1 MTSVFIIWGRELNH
15 SRSLAAGFGAHPIQV
30 YYKRLFGVRVPAAVQ
45 YILQTLVTIFW
56 LLRYRPKIVYV
67 QNPPIFAPLV
77 CYGYCRLFRAKL
89 AIDTHTAAF
98 LDSKWIRFHFLFKWL
113 GKRVDLNTCHNFK
126 NLEILKSWGVEPS
139 FVMQLTNPTYDMA
152 AVEQELS
159 DQKLAQ
165 AVAAAKLPV
174 LMVNRF
180 ASDDDYLN
188 VFEAA
193 KLLPEATFFV
203 TGDPREYGLK
213 LGELPNNVHLTGYL
227 PHPEFLKLMYRSNV
241 VLSLTMR
248 PDTILWS
255 VREAMALGRIP
266 VISDTEVLRHYYGE
280 VGLFAKYDPADLA
293 AKIRQAASY
302 GSTSEYQAKVKTF
315 LEQDKARWADDIARV
330 HKIMQAK

>member
-15 SRSLAAGFGAHPIQV
+15 SRSLAGGFGARPIQI
-30 YYKRLFGVRVPAAVQ
+30 YYKRLFGFKVPVIIQ
-45 YILQTLVTIFW
+45 YVLQTLATIFW

-77 CYGYCRLFRAKL
+77 CFAYCRLFGAKL

-98 LDSKWIRFHFLFKWL
+98 LDAKWIRFHFLFKWL

-126 NLEILKSWGVEPS
+126 NLEILKTWGVEPS
-139 FVMQLTNPTYDMA
+139 FVMQLTNPTYDME
-152 AVEQELS
+152 AVKQELAS
-159 DQKLAQ
+159 QELAQ
-165 AVAAAKLPV
+165 ALAASDLPV

-203 TGDPREYGLK
+203 TGDPHEYGLK
-213 LGELPNNVHLTGYL
+213 LGELPKNVYLTGYL
-227 PHPEFLKLMYRSNV
+227 PHPEFLKLMHRSKV

-280 VGLFAKYDPADLA
+280 VGLFAKYDPVDLA
-293 AKIRQAASY
+293 AKIRQAESY
-302 GSTSEYQAKVKTF
+302 GATEEYKGKVKAF
-315 LEQDKARWADDIARV
+315 LEQDKARWAEDIDRV
-330 HKIMQAK
+330 KKIMEAK